1 MTREEVSVTTKDRP
15 EAKFFYNFSEN
26 ITEAVQMYEEKNVH
40 ELFVRALTIAAQ
52 ANARKMLSAGYT
64 PERIQMEMDQW
75 RPGVSVSMRSSIKT
89 VDPVKIITE
98 NFDDWTPERQE
109 EIFRLIQERFA
120 SRGQSVPTMTPTNE
134 VGEPTEEEIAA
145 VTAGVNGGQ
154 EEAPAPAPEERERRR
169 R

>member
-1 MTREEVSVTTKDRP
+1 MKRDEVTVTTKDRP
-15 EAKFFYNFSEN
+15 ETKFFYNFSEN
-26 ITEAVQMYEEKNVH
+26 TSEAIQMYEESNVH
-40 ELFVRALTIAAQ
+40 ELFIRALTIAAQ
-52 ANARKMLSAGYT
+52 ANARKMLAAGYT

-75 RPGVSVSMRSSIKT
+75 KPGVSVSMRSTIKT
-89 VDPVKIITE
+89 VDPVKVITE

-120 SRGQSVPTMTPTNE
+120 SRGQSMPSMATTTE
-134 VGEPTEEEIAA
+134 SSEPTEEEIAA

-154 EEAPAPAPEERERRR
+154 EEAPTPAPEERERRR